1 MNDCELKD
9 VHLERLMWNIRPLFS
24 NLYTLDVAG
33 NNIESLRPI
42 EHKINQIQRDSISL
56 SQPGE
61 FFNNSLRELRLYS
74 NPTEKHMMID
84 GQNNSDV
91 VDGVP
96 NEENFP
102 RRKESNSCSFRQVQI
117 HFKSWIVFTF

>member
-33 NNIESLRPI
+33 NNIKSLRLI

-84 GQNNSDV
+84 GQNNM
-91 VDGVP
+91 
-96 NEENFP
+96 
-102 RRKESNSCSFRQVQI
+102 
-117 HFKSWIVFTF
+117 TL